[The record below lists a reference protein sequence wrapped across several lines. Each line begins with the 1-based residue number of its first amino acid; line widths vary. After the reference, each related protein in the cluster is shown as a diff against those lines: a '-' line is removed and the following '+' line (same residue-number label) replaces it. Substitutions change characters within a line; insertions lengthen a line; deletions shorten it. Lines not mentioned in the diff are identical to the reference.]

1 MVVVMVLVLV
11 LFAVLLVP
19 PPALPVLAVLFVP
32 LALPDPVLPAPTIA
46 THNSLKL
53 SVRDHYYSFHDDDDG
68 RGVSV
73 FLEYLPSLVYASLVY
88 SFRQP

>member
-1 MVVVMVLVLV
+1 VVVVLV
-11 LFAVLLVP
+11 LFAALLVP
-19 PPALPVLAVLFVP
+19 SPALPVPAVLCVP

-53 SVRDHYYSFHDDDDG
+53 SVRVHYSSFHDDDDG

-73 FLEYLPSLVYASLVY
+73 FLEYDLPSLVYASLVY